1 MSSPPGGT
9 VTRVQPSAFG
19 CITIPFL
26 LIALIPLAYGARS
39 QWSNRALLRAG
50 EVVEGRVT
58 ALDYVPGN
66 SSACNGR
73 GSALSPTVTFTTR
86 TGLARTMVGSV
97 NRYPAPWSVG
107 DAVDVVYDPARPDR
121 ADLLSEL
128 EGWTLW
134 LPIWCV
140 VAAVPLAIALS
151 PVVMWLRQGPG
162 KQPGGIG

>member
-1 MSSPPGGT
+1 MATPAGGT

-58 ALDYVPGN
+58 ALEYVPTN
-66 SSACNGR
+66 SSARNGR

-86 TGLARTMVGSV
+86 TGTARAMVGSV
-97 NRYPAPWSVG
+97 NRYPSPWNVG
-107 DAVDVVYDPARPDR
+107 DTVDVVYDPARPER
-121 ADLLSEL
+121 ADLLTEL

-140 VAAVPLAIALS
+140 VAAVPLAIAMS
-151 PVVMWLRQGPG
+151 PVVMWLRQGAA
-162 KQPGGIG
+162 KQSGA

>member
-1 MSSPPGGT
+1 MATPPGGT
-9 VTRVQPSAFG
+9 VSRVQPSAFG

-26 LIALIPLAYGARS
+26 LIALIPLGYGARS

-58 ALDYVPGN
+58 AVEYVPTN
-66 SSACNGR
+66 SSARNGR
-73 GSALSPTVTFTTR
+73 GSAMSPTVTFTTR
-86 TGLARTMVGSV
+86 TGDARTMVGSV

-107 DAVDVVYDPARPDR
+107 DTVDVVYDPTRPER

-140 VAAVPLAIALS
+140 VAAVPLAIAMS
-151 PVVMWLRQGPG
+151 PVVMWLRQGPAKDTG
-162 KQPGGIG
+162 A